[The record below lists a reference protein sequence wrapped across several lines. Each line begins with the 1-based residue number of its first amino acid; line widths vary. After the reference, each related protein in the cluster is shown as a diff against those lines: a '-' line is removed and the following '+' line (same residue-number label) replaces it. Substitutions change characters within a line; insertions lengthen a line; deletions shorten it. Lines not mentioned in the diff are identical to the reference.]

1 MKTTVMSKPNNILDL
16 ADRYNKEIK
25 IALVLISMLIIM
37 LYGFY
42 RVSFHMDMK
51 YLDRGSIKAVYLI
64 ICALWTGSSVFL
76 YFSLY
81 RKKLE
86 LYKIAAI
93 IMPVLALFYFL
104 AFTPN
109 TVPDELYHFASAYK
123 VSNIIMLVKQ
133 PAEVTMIP
141 MRLSDIEFLR
151 ALLPNSVNVK
161 PYDFEQSYY
170 IVQKSA
176 DLFCKDASLGI
187 YDSPSSIDNAPLCF
201 VASGIGVTIARLL
214 NLGPVYVYYMGQLMN
229 VIVTVVAFCLA
240 IKITP
245 VFKESFFV
253 MGMLPM
259 VLHEAASYSYDPI
272 VFSAA
277 ALFAALILKAIFGE
291 DKLAVKDIVFMSVLS
306 AIIAPSKI
314 VYFPLVFLA
323 FFIPK
328 EKIVFRHPLLI
339 KCIIAGAGIL
349 ALGIIQVSRVLQY
362 STTTFEMNPGM
373 ENYSISWILDNPL
386 KTVNIFMKSILENGQ
401 FYLTTIVGSS
411 LAWFQVDI
419 PMPVYVGFLVLLF
432 VSALKQDKEEPSF
445 KFSGKL
451 IISVIL
457 LASAMLVMLSMFVAS
472 TWVGCETIVGVQGR
486 YFLPLLPFVFWLIRN
501 DRFTIT
507 PETGKN
513 IIFATNYAAFVYVGY
528 CFLHLLYI
536 I

>member
-1 MKTTVMSKPNNILDL
+1 
-16 ADRYNKEIK
+16 
-25 IALVLISMLIIM
+25 MLLIM
-37 LYGFY
+37 LYGFF
-42 RVSFHMDMK
+42 RVSFHME
-51 YLDRGSIKAVYLI
+51 LRFLTRRSVKAVYLL
-64 ICALWTGSSVFL
+64 ICALWTGSTVFL

-86 LYKIAAI
+86 LHKIAAI

-123 VSNIIMLVKQ
+123 VSNLIMFVKQ
-133 PAEVTMIP
+133 PAEATLIP
-141 MRLSDIEFLR
+141 MRQSDIDFLSI
-151 ALLPNSVNVK
+151 LLPNSVDVK

-176 DLFCKDASLGI
+176 DFFCKNATLGI

-201 VASGIGVTIARLL
+201 VASGIGVTIARIL

-229 VIVTVVAFCLA
+229 VIVTVAAFCFA

-277 ALFAALILKAIFGE
+277 VLFAALILRAVFGE
-291 DKLAVKDIVFMSVLS
+291 GKLTVKDIVFMSILS
-306 AIIAPSKI
+306 AVIAPSKI

-328 EKIVFRHPLLI
+328 EKIAFKHPMLI
-339 KCIIAGAGIL
+339 KCIIAGTGML

-386 KTVNIFMKSILENGQ
+386 KTVDIFAKSLLENGE

-419 PMPVYVGFLVLLF
+419 PLPVYGGFLILLF
-432 VSALKQDKEEPSF
+432 VSALKQDKEAPSF
-445 KFSGKL
+445 KFSRKM
-451 IISVIL
+451 ITSVIL
-457 LASAMLVMLSMFVAS
+457 LTSAALVMLSMFVAS
-472 TWVGCETIVGVQGR
+472 TWVGCETIEGVQGR

-513 IIFATNYAAFVYVGY
+513 IIFVTNYVAFVYVGY